1 MPAKTTDT
9 DMGMKKILAEMQALG
24 QKRVKVGIQNDAGV
38 HDESQGLTVAA
49 IAYINEYGT
58 RSGKIPPRPA
68 HSNAFDDNKA
78 SINNLV
84 NRLTKGV
91 SEGKLTGQKAA
102 EILGQTHE
110 DNVKQSITNLRTPA
124 NAPYTIEQKGS
135 SNPLISTRQTVNSVR
150 YVVEE

>member
-24 QKRVKVGIQNDAGV
+24 QKRVKVGIQSDAGV
-38 HDESQGLTVAA
+38 HDGGDMSVAF
-49 IAYINEYGT
+49 IAYKNEYGT
-58 RSGKIPPRPA
+58 PDGKIPPRPA
-68 HSNAFDDNKA
+68 HSNAFDDNRI
-78 SINNLV
+78 SINNLI

-124 NAPYTIEQKGS
+124 NAPYTIAQKGS
-135 SNPLISTRQTVNSVR
+135 SNPLIDTGQTRNSVR
-150 YVVEE
+150 YVVEG